1 MCSVIEQK
9 INMITYGNVC
19 SQALWVQQGP
29 TAKIVFLKDLSTK
42 KKNEPLKITFTQ
54 LTLMRACNFDESVIS
69 PFT

>member
-42 KKNEPLKITFTQ
+42 KKNDAD
-54 LTLMRACNFDESVIS
+54 TLIKKKSF
-69 PFT
+69 